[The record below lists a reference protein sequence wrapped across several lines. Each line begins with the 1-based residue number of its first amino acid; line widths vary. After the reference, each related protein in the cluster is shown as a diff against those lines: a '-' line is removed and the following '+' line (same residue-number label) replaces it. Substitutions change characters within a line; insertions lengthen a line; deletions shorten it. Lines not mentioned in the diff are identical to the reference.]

1 MIMNNSSTLRN
12 IQFGSISKLKYFII
26 KFQIIN
32 GVKKMKLRFLFVAVL
47 ALLVS
52 GCMDTIMAVP
62 AAAVNGVG
70 NVVGGIWGAVTSIF

>member
-1 MIMNNSSTLRN
+1 MQIKVLYNKNSN
-12 IQFGSISKLKYFII
+12 IFWSL
-26 KFQIIN
+26 
-32 GVKKMKLRFLFVAVL
+32 KMKLRFLFVAVL

-62 AAAVNGVG
+62 AAAVTGVG

>member
-1 MIMNNSSTLRN
+1 MNNLIDKVIKYLIWLN
-12 IQFGSISKLKYFII
+12 KQFKVLYNEISKYLRSL
-26 KFQIIN
+26 
-32 GVKKMKLRFLFVAVL
+32 KMKLRFLFVAVL

-62 AAAVNGVG
+62 ADAVNGVG

>member
-1 MIMNNSSTLRN
+1 
-12 IQFGSISKLKYFII
+12 
-26 KFQIIN
+26 
-32 GVKKMKLRFLFVAVL
+32 MKLRFLFIAVL

-70 NVVGGIWGAVTSIF
+70 NVVGGIWGAVTSIFSYSLVILFKSHKNYLFLWDFF